1 MASNAKY
8 EEREDENLKD
18 SQIFRGEIDDEYIV
32 VSKILISVFF
42 GFKLLISS

>member
-8 EEREDENLKD
+8 EEREDENRKD
-18 SQIFRGEIDDEYIV
+18 AQIFRGEIDDEYIV

-42 GFKLLISS
+42 GFKLLITS